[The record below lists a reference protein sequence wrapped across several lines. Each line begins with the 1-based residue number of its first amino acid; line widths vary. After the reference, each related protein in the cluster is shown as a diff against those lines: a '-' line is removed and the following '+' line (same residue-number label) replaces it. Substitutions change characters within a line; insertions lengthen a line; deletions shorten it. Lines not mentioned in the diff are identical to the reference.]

1 LLIIIYFNIKD
12 KILFINNSNEKI
24 INIPKY
30 ITHLEIS
37 YDYKYKLPYSIL
49 SNIKEIKLT
58 AHINNLGM
66 YNNNIFEGYKYIEE
80 LFNYCY
86 ENNIRL
92 VSFINNIDEILNEYI
107 SNDIYLNDNGTV
119 NRELLTKKTK
129 IHHSEIK
136 QTDDQLFSYKYKLYE
151 NIDDVYKDKYIGL
164 YINNKVIKFH

>member
-1 LLIIIYFNIKD
+1 MNKIKD
-12 KILFINNSNEKI
+12 KTLFVNNPNEEI
-24 INIPKY
+24 INISKY

-37 YDYKYKLPYSIL
+37 YDYKYKLLYSKL
-49 SNIKEIKLT
+49 SNIKEIKLI

-92 VSFINNIDEILNEYI
+92 VSFINNIEEILNEYI
-107 SNDIYLNDNGTV
+107 SNNLYFNDNGTI
-119 NRELLTKKTK
+119 NRELLIKNTK
-129 IHHSEIK
+129 IHNSEII
-136 QTDDQLFSYKYKLYE
+136 QIDETLFLYNYKLYK

-164 YINNKVIKFH
+164 YINNKVIKFN